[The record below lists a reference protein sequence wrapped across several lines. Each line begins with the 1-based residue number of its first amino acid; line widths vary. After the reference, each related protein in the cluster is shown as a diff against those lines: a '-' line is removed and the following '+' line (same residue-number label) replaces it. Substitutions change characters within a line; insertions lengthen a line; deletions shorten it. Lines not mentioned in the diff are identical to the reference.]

1 MFKVGIIGA
10 DGRKWHPEQIPKL
23 RSAIYDILY
32 GLPIEVLD
40 NRVGGN
46 YEIVKLWTE
55 GRQDELIVV
64 SGHCPIG
71 KERPYCVGCN
81 DWIEEK
87 FAPSHACGNPHHAVV
102 WVYDEGG
109 VDTQVEI
116 IATELGLKKEIHP
129 AEVLQWNDKIV
140 PAQDGGMITY
150 KGYRSRN
157 INIAKTIPLSPNGV
171 LIDIEPKGSCSH
183 CGGKVYPKLIFLS
196 HKSCSEIGCGL
207 EFTGC
212 GSEIGTG
219 FASRE
224 DCRKEHEKL
233 VCQWCKGTGNYSGA
247 TWTKRHAEKLG
258 KETHLIVIE

>member
-1 MFKVGIIGA
+1 MFKVGIVGA

-46 YEIVKLWTE
+46 YEIAKLWTE

-87 FAPSHACGNPHHAVV
+87 FAPSHACGNPNHEVV

-109 VDTQVEI
+109 VDTIVET
-116 IATELGLKKEIHP
+116 IATQLGLKKEIHP
-129 AEVLQWNDKIV
+129 AEVYQWNDKIV

-157 INIAKTIPLSPNGV
+157 IQIAVVCYVLYCIVPFIKGAFCRHCSTFDHPNN
-171 LIDIEPKGSCSH
+171 
-183 CGGKVYPKLIFLS
+183 GG
-196 HKSCSEIGCGL
+196 C
-207 EFTGC
+207 
-212 GSEIGTG
+212 
-219 FASRE
+219 
-224 DCRKEHEKL
+224 
-233 VCQWCKGTGNYSGA
+233 
-247 TWTKRHAEKLG
+247 WTLKRTARLG
-258 KETHLIVIE
+258 KPTHLIVIK